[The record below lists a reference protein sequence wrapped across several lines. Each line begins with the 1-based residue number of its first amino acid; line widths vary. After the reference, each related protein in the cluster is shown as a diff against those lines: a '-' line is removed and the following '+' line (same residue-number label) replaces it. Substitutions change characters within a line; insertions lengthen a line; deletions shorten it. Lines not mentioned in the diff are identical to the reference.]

1 MLLLAYWGLLLST
14 IFYTALAL
22 WRVSI
27 ARHHR
32 GALYLAAAFA
42 GMASWTGAVLT
53 GGPVLVIAGELFRDY
68 GWLGYLLVSTR
79 SYDQQDD
86 VRRTISRFLLVLA
99 SLVGA
104 RTLLLLAPA
113 VIAMDAGEDRLI
125 FLVTLIIRWTHALV
139 GIVFAHYLYRA
150 TAASAASGFRLIVVA
165 LGIIWAFNLNLFTL
179 LLLGYGQ
186 AIVLSDLRG
195 VLLLLLGPAFALA
208 ARRKERWRVTLS
220 RQATTQSLLL
230 VAIGSYFVVISSATR
245 AMVSAGGHAAG
256 LAKVLAA
263 LLLTMAVLA
272 IGFLPRLRAR
282 VKAVLVRNLFEHRY
296 DYRSEWLRFSSTIGD
311 RAVPALSTE
320 ERAIRSIVDVTES
333 VGGALLVVERGDRL
347 VLAGTWQWPAQGLFT
362 HALPVEAAW
371 LDSLAD
377 SARVLTLDEIRV
389 RGGTMVED
397 AAVPDWLLAER
408 HAWAVVP
415 LVRST
420 RLVGVI
426 LLGRPRVDRD
436 LDWEDFDLLKVIAQQ
451 VAVHLTDAQGQ
462 IELEEA
468 RRFDEFN
475 RRFAFIVHDLKNV
488 VSQLSLVSSNAAQH
502 GANPKFQAAM
512 ARTLEN
518 ATGKMTTL
526 LSRLSNDRA
535 PAEPRLGEVR
545 PADLLL
551 KLAREIRPEGSVGV
565 SIEQECVIRADE
577 EQLYEA
583 LGHLVTNAIEASP
596 PNAVVVLSLTIW
608 DQMVVVAVEDHGCGM
623 SPDFIRKELFKP
635 FASTKQNGFGIGAAE
650 ARALILA
657 MGGELDVVSV
667 EGEGTRFLVR
677 FPLMSPTDK
686 DRT

>member
-1 MLLLAYWGLLLST
+1 VLLLAYWGLFLST
-14 IFYTALAL
+14 VCYVALAV

-27 ARHHR
+27 ARHHD

-53 GGPVLVIAGELFRDY
+53 DIPSLVTAGELLRDF
-68 GWLGYLLVSTR
+68 GWLAYLFATTR

-86 VRRTISRFLLVLA
+86 VRRTIQRFTILLAVLA
-99 SLVGA
+99 VV
-104 RTLLLLAPA
+104 RTALLLAPTII
-113 VIAMDAGEDRLI
+113 VIGVEADRLI
-125 FLVTLIIRWTHALV
+125 FLATLVIRWTYALV

-150 TAASAASGFRLIVVA
+150 TASSAASGFRLIVVA
-165 LGIIWAFNLNLFTL
+165 LGVVWAFNLNLFTL
-179 LLLGYGQ
+179 LLLGYRQ
-186 AIVLSDLRG
+186 ALLLSDLRG
-195 VLLLLLGPAFALA
+195 VLLLLLVPAFALA
-208 ARRKERWRVTLS
+208 ARRKERWKVTLS

-230 VAIGSYFVVISSATR
+230 VAIGSYFVIVSTATR
-245 AMVSAGGHAAG
+245 ALIWAGGHAAE
-256 LAKVLAA
+256 LAKLLAA
-263 LLLTMAVLA
+263 LSLTLLFLA
-272 IGFLPRLRAR
+272 FGFLPRLRAR

-311 RAVPALSTE
+311 RTTSALSPE

-333 VGGALLVVERGDRL
+333 VGGALLVAERGDRL
-347 VLAGTWQWPAQGLFT
+347 ILAGTWQWPAQSLFT

-371 LDSLAD
+371 LESLAD
-377 SARVLTLDEIRV
+377 SARILTLDNIRT
-389 RGGTMVED
+389 RGGNTTED
-397 AAVPDWLLAER
+397 ATVPDWLLAER
-408 HAWAVVP
+408 HAWAAVP

-420 RLVGVI
+420 RLVGII
-426 LLGRPRVDRD
+426 LLGRPRLDRD

-462 IELEEA
+462 LELEEA

-475 RRFAFIVHDLKNV
+475 RRFAFIIHDLKNL
-488 VSQLSLVSSNAAQH
+488 VSQLSLVSSNAAEH

-518 ATGKMTTL
+518 ATSKMTTL
-526 LSRLSNDRA
+526 LARLSSDRA
-535 PAEPRLGEVR
+535 PAEPTLSEVR
-545 PADLLL
+545 PAELLL
-551 KLAREIRPEGSVGV
+551 RLARENRPEGSVGV

-577 EQLYEA
+577 EQLLEA

-596 PNAVVVLSLTIW
+596 AEAVVFLSLTIW
-608 DQMVVVAVEDHGCGM
+608 EGMVVIAVEDQGCGM

-650 ARALILA
+650 ARALVLA
-657 MGGELDVVSV
+657 MDGELDVVSV

-677 FPLMSPTDK
+677 FPLISSTDSG
-686 DRT
+686 T